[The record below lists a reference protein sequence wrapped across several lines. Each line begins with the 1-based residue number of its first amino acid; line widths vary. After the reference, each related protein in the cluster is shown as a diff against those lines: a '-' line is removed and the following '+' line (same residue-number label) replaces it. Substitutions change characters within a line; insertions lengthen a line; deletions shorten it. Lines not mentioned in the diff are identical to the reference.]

1 MAVGCM
7 ILILA
12 FRLLAE
18 LMLDG
23 SSQFFMYFIYFLHV
37 LAGLFA
43 ALLYFILGVI
53 RLIQKRSGGW
63 KRMALCG
70 GLAFT
75 VLFSVFVPVQQLVAE
90 IKHQMYAHQ
99 RQEVVEQ
106 IINGQLREERNGDIQ
121 LPEALKYIS
130 LDGEVEVYELSP
142 ERSVIG
148 FWVFRGMPDGASAM
162 VRCSDGQAPDREA
175 LQAGALY
182 QCEPMGEG
190 WYYVSY
196 D

>member
-130 LDGEVEVYELSP
+130 LDGEVRVYELSP

-148 FWVFRGMPDGASAM
+148 FWMFRGMPDGASAM
-162 VRCSDGQAPDREA
+162 VHCSDGQAPDQEA
-175 LQAGALY
+175 LQAGALH

-190 WYYVSY
+190 WYYISY

>member
-75 VLFSVFVPVQQLVAE
+75 VLLSVFVPVQQLVAE

-130 LDGEVEVYELSP
+130 LDGEVRVYERRP

-148 FWVFRGMPDGASAM
+148 FYASKGLTDTVSAT
-162 VRCSDGQAPDREA
+162 VYCSDGRMPDEEV
-175 LQAGALY
+175 LNTGAVFL
-182 QCEPMGEG
+182 CKRLEEN
-190 WYYVSY
+190 WYYVTY

>member
-53 RLIQKRSGGW
+53 RLIQKDPADGNEWPCAEVWR
-63 KRMALCG
+63 LPFC
-70 GLAFT
+70 FP
-75 VLFSVFVPVQQLVAE
+75 FSSPFSSLSRKLS
-90 IKHQMYAHQ
+90 IKC
-99 RQEVVEQ
+99 
-106 IINGQLREERNGDIQ
+106 
-121 LPEALKYIS
+121 
-130 LDGEVEVYELSP
+130 
-142 ERSVIG
+142 
-148 FWVFRGMPDGASAM
+148 MPTNARRWWSK
-162 VRCSDGQAPDREA
+162 
-175 LQAGALY
+175 L
-182 QCEPMGEG
+182 
-190 WYYVSY
+190 
-196 D
+196 

>member
-162 VRCSDGQAPDREA
+162 AHCSDGQAPDREA

>member
-23 SSQFFMYFIYFLHV
+23 SSQFFMYFIYFLYV

-70 GLAFT
+70 CLAFT

-162 VRCSDGQAPDREA
+162 VRCSDGQAPDQET

>member
-130 LDGEVEVYELSP
+130 LDGEVRVYELSP

-162 VRCSDGQAPDREA
+162 VHCSDGQAPDQEA

>member
-130 LDGEVEVYELSP
+130 LDGEVRVYERRP

-162 VRCSDGQAPDREA
+162 VHCSDGQAPDQEA